1 MALILHI
8 ETSGPVCSVSL
19 ARDGE
24 TLAVYT
30 PDTLNDHMTG
40 ITDHIH
46 RVCTEAG
53 VVMGDLQAVTIS
65 AGPGSYTGLRIG
77 TSAAKGICHAL
88 GIPLITIPTPE
99 AMVSA
104 MLEKYRGQDVL
115 FCPLIDARRM
125 EVYTMLADTDGTILL
140 PPFAYI
146 VTSPAFDYVP
156 AGKPCVYFGS
166 GLEKCLDHL
175 PAGAVADR
183 DYTPSAEHLHS
194 LANRQYSKGIFA
206 DMPYFEPLY
215 LKDFYT
221 PIKK

>member
-1 MALILHI
+1 M
-8 ETSGPVCSVSL
+8 CSVSL

-24 TLAVYT
+24 SLAVYT
-30 PDTLNDHMTG
+30 AETLNDHMTG

-46 RVCTEAG
+46 RVCRDAAVTMQE
-53 VVMGDLQAVTIS
+53 LQAVAIS

-104 MLEKYRGQDVL
+104 MREKYDGQECL

-125 EVYTMLADTDGTILL
+125 EVYTMLADVRGTILL

-146 VTSPAFDYVP
+146 VTAPAFDFVP

-166 GLEKCLDHL
+166 GLDKCLDQL
-175 PAGAVADR
+175 PGGAVADHN
-183 DYTPSAEHLHS
+183 YTPSAEHLHW
-194 LANRQYSKGIFA
+194 LANRQFSAGIFA

-221 PIKK
+221 PVKK